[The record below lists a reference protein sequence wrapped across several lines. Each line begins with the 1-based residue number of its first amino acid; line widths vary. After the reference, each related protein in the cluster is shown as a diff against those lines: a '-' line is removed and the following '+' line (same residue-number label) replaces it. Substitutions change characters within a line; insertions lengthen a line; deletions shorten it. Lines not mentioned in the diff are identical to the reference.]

1 MRATIDAL
9 RAQQDRLREKL
20 DWYRGEL
27 AAQTAAMSSTRT
39 APSLR
44 SVT

>member
-1 MRATIDAL
+1 VRAAIDEL
-9 RAQQDRLREKL
+9 RAQQARLCEKL

-39 APSLR
+39 DPSLR